1 MGFLR
6 HKGQPASILPKAVL
20 LALLLSQSCY
30 SVNIAPKGPNTQVR
44 NNLRKPSVANI
55 PAASNNNA
63 NTFEEQAKKM
73 LQNAGVSA
81 RHAHKAAPTAN
92 SAPGLKQ
99 FKIPQQ
105 IPHPPSALVPE
116 TKHATSTADS
126 LLAAFAPITKRLK
139 IDHCV
144 PKSSDHLIRSFDAHI
159 SPNPVKK
166 GAPLKI
172 FASAEMEKVF
182 KSGTYILEI
191 TAFGFPVLNQT
202 DDICRDSTGF
212 IPTLGPVAIS
222 GLKCPVA
229 IHHKAEVV
237 TTITVPSQLV
247 DGVNI
252 RVKIYV
258 ENQDKE
264 PVMCEDTAF
273 ET

>member
-1 MGFLR
+1 MVFSR
-6 HKGQPASILPKAVL
+6 NKGQPASVLPKAVL
-20 LALLLSQSCY
+20 LALLLSQGCY
-30 SVNIAPKGPNTQVR
+30 SVNIAPKGPNTQIR

-55 PAASNNNA
+55 PKASNNNA

-73 LQNAGVSA
+73 LQNAGINA
-81 RHAHKAAPTAN
+81 PHAHKAA
-92 SAPGLKQ
+92 SAAAVKK

-105 IPHPPSALVPE
+105 IPHPPSAMVPE

-139 IDHCV
+139 IEHCV
-144 PKSSDHLIRSFDAHI
+144 PKSSDHLIKSFDAHI

-172 FASAEMEKVF
+172 YASAEMEKVF

-191 TAFGFPVLNQT
+191 TAFGFPVFNQT
-202 DDICRDSTGF
+202 DDICRDTTGF
-212 IPTLGPVAIS
+212 IPTLGPVTIS

-229 IHHKAEVV
+229 IHRKAEVV